1 MKLDIDTVFPA
12 GLMPTTRSAYGVEG
26 ETGRLT
32 EVLLCRPAHL
42 APVPCCSVTRES
54 LRDGFDLCV
63 DTATAQHR
71 QLQAVL
77 EKHGVRCRLLPA
89 RSDLPDLCF
98 TRDSAVMTPWGL
110 LVLNPAMS
118 HRSGEAAHLQHF
130 AWFGSI
136 PVAGAIAQ
144 GTAEGGDICV
154 VRPGLVLIGCSG
166 ERTDEAGAEAV
177 AALFRNRGW
186 QAHIYR
192 FDPHFLH
199 LDTQFCMVDHNLAL
213 ACRDVLSDDFLALL
227 DEVGIV
233 TIDVSYKEAR
243 GLGCNILALGD
254 KRILSSAAN
263 ARVNA
268 VLAERGFVVEAVDVS
283 QFTACGGGI
292 HCLTMPLA
300 RVAAAGVSAAA

>member
-1 MKLDIDTVFPA
+1 MKLDIDTAFAA
-12 GLMPTTRSAYGVEG
+12 GLWPATRPLYGVEG
-26 ETGRLT
+26 ETDRLD
-32 EVLLCRPAHL
+32 EVLLCRPTYL

-54 LRDGFDLCV
+54 LRDGFNHCI

-71 QLQAVL
+71 QLQAAL
-77 EKHGVRCRLLPA
+77 ERHGIRCRLLLA
-89 RSDLPDLCF
+89 RADLPDLCF

-110 LVLNPAMS
+110 LVLNPAMP

-136 PVAGAIAQ
+136 PLAGTVTQ
-144 GTAEGGDICV
+144 GTAEGGDVCV
-154 VRPGLVLIGCSG
+154 VRPGVVLIGCSG

-177 AALFRNRGW
+177 AALFRLRGW

-199 LDTQFCMVDHNLAL
+199 LDTQFCMVGHDLAL

-227 DEVGIV
+227 DDLGIR

-243 GLGCNILALGD
+243 GLGCNILAIGD

-263 ARVNA
+263 GRVNA
-268 VLAERGFVVEAVDVS
+268 ALTERGFAVEAIDVS

-292 HCLTMPLA
+292 HCLTMPLK
-300 RVAAAGVSAAA
+300 RVATARASVAA